1 MTGRYVT
8 GMTDWEVDGM
18 KIDLETSEEMIYGN
32 IARRDVQGI
41 RSQSLR
47 RLIVL
52 DAVVRYEYQVYH
64 GPAYQWWGDQD
75 GPYRSMLNF
84 VMALT
89 ATQYQRLE
97 PAAREI
103 FGEQDADWFLDVS
116 ERTARDYI
124 TALKH
129 FYL

>member
-1 MTGRYVT
+1 MV
-8 GMTDWEVDGM
+8 
-18 KIDLETSEEMIYGN
+18 
-32 IARRDVQGI
+32 
-41 RSQSLR
+41 
-47 RLIVL
+47 
-52 DAVVRYEYQVYH
+52 
-64 GPAYQWWGDQD
+64 
-75 GPYRSMLNF
+75 
-84 VMALT
+84 LT

-103 FGEQDADWFLDVS
+103 FGEQDADWFLNVL